1 MSPKRTGKIDKELK
15 TIPYII
21 PMSGAD
27 DDIDLLKSFL
37 EKNALT
43 SADFA
48 SFLKITL
55 ETVTYPYASEN
66 RRKPPTST
74 MRYLQT
80 HKAEGVLFECSVIDE
95 LYQAVK
101 QNEAKTLTRN
111 FFKDPSQD
119 DQPRTNL
126 RKKLRFYEEVREEV
140 FSHIQRV
147 RDSRASWAD
156 IEPTTPA
163 APCTR
168 MLCAARRRPCSN
180 RPCHAVRPDIKKWTL
195 APNRS

>member
-1 MSPKRTGKIDKELK
+1 MSPKRTGKIDEELK
-15 TIPYII
+15 TFPYII
-21 PMSGAD
+21 QTSGAD
-27 DDIDLLKSFL
+27 DDVDLFKSFL

-48 SFLKITL
+48 SFLKIML
-55 ETVTYPYASEN
+55 ETVPYPYASEN
-66 RRKPPTST
+66 RRLPKPT
-74 MRYLQT
+74 MYYLAT
-80 HKAEGVLFECSVIDE
+80 LNAEDVLFECSVIDE

-111 FFKDPSQD
+111 FFKDSSQD

-147 RDSRASWAD
+147 RNSQ
-156 IEPTTPA
+156 
-163 APCTR
+163 
-168 MLCAARRRPCSN
+168 
-180 RPCHAVRPDIKKWTL
+180 KKISG
-195 APNRS
+195 R